1 MNFST
6 SFSLGGIFNDLRELD
21 EEMEELSRLCAD
33 ERRTITIDLAE
44 NYISDDRDD
53 YFANNISYTA
63 VKKRRAARKKKIA
76 RKSELP
82 IFGIKIQESL

>member
-1 MNFST
+1 MNFS
-6 SFSLGGIFNDLRELD
+6 SVFSDIHELN
-21 EEMEELSRLCAD
+21 EEIEELNRLCNH
-33 ERRTITIDLAE
+33 ERRVVAIDLAHRYDE
-44 NYISDDRDD
+44 D
-53 YFANNISYTA
+53 FFTNNISYTA